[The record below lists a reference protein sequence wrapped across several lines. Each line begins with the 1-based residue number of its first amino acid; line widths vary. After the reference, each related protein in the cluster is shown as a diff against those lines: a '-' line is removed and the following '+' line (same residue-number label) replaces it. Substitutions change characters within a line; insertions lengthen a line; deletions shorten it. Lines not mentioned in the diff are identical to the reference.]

1 MQTKQCE
8 AGLPDGRRCP
18 RLAVVA
24 HGELVVCGKH
34 TNGPVHFK
42 IAAQR
47 RYGSPTRRPARI
59 KRTPGGYDLPFGV
72 WKTKAGEAILFNRFR
87 HPIFTRRPDGT
98 VIPERPN
105 RQVDDITDTLPFW
118 PKKKNRR
125 WQIVANNHGFAERI
139 ARCERVLQCWRD
151 AARSGGPVSLNQLL
165 GEQ

>member
-8 AGLPDGRRCP
+8 ASMPDGRRCP
-18 RLAVVA
+18 RPAVVA
-24 HGELVVCGKH
+24 HGELAVCGKH

-42 IAAQR
+42 VAAQR
-47 RYGSPTRRPARI
+47 RFGPPTPRPTRV
-59 KRTPGGYDLPFGV
+59 KRAPGGYDLPFGI

-118 PKKKNRR
+118 PKDTK
-125 WQIVANNHGFAERI
+125 WSASTF
-139 ARCERVLQCWRD
+139 ARCNGILQRWRE
-151 AARSGGPVSLNQLL
+151 AARSGGPVSLKHLL